1 MENKEEMANLISIN
15 MTLYQS
21 LTKSQEAILV
31 LSKQLQALQAH
42 MDPQKTLSD
51 KPATDKKQYPNN

>member
-42 MDPQKTLSD
+42 MDPQKNTIW
-51 KPATDKKQYPNN
+51 